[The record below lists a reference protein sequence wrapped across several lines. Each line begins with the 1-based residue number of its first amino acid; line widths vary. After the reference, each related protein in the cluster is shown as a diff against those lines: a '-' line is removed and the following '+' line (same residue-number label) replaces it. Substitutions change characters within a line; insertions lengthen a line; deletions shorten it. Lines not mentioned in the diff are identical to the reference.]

1 MPKYFDT
8 TETFKYKFYATNS
21 SMKQLI
27 SQLREEKKIDGI
39 CQQKSLNIDLLKD
52 FFKLKMRGFN
62 NTEVAQKMGV
72 NRVTIQRYAD
82 MLRKMTESE
91 FEVVYNS
98 VNQNDKQEVK
108 NETIN

>member
-1 MPKYFDT
+1 MNDSCT
-8 TETFKYKFYATNS
+8 TETFKYKFYATHS
-21 SMKQLI
+21 SMEQLI
-27 SQLREEKKIDGI
+27 SQLKEEKKIEGI
-39 CQQKSLNIDLLKD
+39 CQQKSLNMDLLKN

-91 FEVVYNS
+91 FEAVYNS
-98 VNQNDKQEVK
+98 VNQNNKPEVK
-108 NETIN
+108 NEAVN